1 MHLKKALVRIE
12 LYFIQKACWQV
23 SPLRSS
29 ISGPGA
35 DAVTQFSLC
44 MNKRENRNQEVR
56 ISQFKNAEFL
66 LFGLLNISLL
76 ANCTILTKAMFSA
89 V

>member
-1 MHLKKALVRIE
+1 MRIE